1 MGSCGSQGPP
11 GAVAPAFPHPG
22 DQAAYCSGLRAH
34 SRPPGACPCAQGD
47 PPSSWPCPGSLAL
60 CLPSPGP
67 EGLVPARHPIPL
79 WVRSLRFQLSARDA
93 SSVTLSPHV
102 FLVPTPGVPQ
112 IPAPG
117 RQRFSPTSGAL
128 PVLALDPPWLALL
141 PFPPHIRCSPSQGLV
156 AGLESRTQERGQP
169 LNAHSS
175 LGTRLWISGRWSLG
189 FGCFSRMLFNSLRPL
204 HVLLK
209 SFLLV

>member
-22 DQAAYCSGLRAH
+22 DQAAYCSGLGAH

-67 EGLVPARHPIPL
+67 EGLVPARHPSPPL
-79 WVRSLRFQLSARDA
+79 WVRCLRFQLFARDA

-141 PFPPHIRCSPSQGLV
+141 PFPPHQVLSQSRPSSRARISHPGARTALECAFRLV
-156 AGLESRTQERGQP
+156 P
-169 LNAHSS
+169 
-175 LGTRLWISGRWSLG
+175 G
-189 FGCFSRMLFNSLRPL
+189 FGFQAGG
-204 HVLLK
+204 
-209 SFLLV
+209 LLVLVVSAGCCLILLDHCMCS